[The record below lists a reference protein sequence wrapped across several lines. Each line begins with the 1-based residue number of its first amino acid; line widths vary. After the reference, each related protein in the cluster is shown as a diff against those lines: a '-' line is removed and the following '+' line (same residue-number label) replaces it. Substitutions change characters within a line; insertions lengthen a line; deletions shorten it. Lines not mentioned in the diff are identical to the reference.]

1 MTDKRD
7 EIKERMEIYGS
18 RFRPLV
24 FDCVD
29 STNTVLAAMARDG
42 APEHTAVIAP
52 MQTAGRG
59 RGGHSFYSPKD
70 CGG

>member
-1 MTDKRD
+1 MLER

-29 STNTVLAAMARDG
+29 STNTVLAAMA
-42 APEHTAVIAP
+42 AT
-52 MQTAGRG
+52 GR
-59 RGGHSFYSPKD
+59 RSIRRS
-70 CGG
+70 